1 MKNTFTSFTLHNLP
15 SKNNLFNPTVTD
27 KNNPSQTFY
36 IIQFLRTVNN
46 INYITSNHIL
56 FSPLYVNSGNELIFY
71 HLVNG
76 LTKHIYSRRLSYFGN
91 ARFYQLKLNKNND
104 IFLSQ
109 KDIKNKFIDYY
120 NNIKNYVFNELKNT
134 HDDEEYNFIKNHG
147 ISVPDELV
155 YTCD

>member
-1 MKNTFTSFTLHNLP
+1 M
-15 SKNNLFNPTVTD
+15 
-27 KNNPSQTFY
+27 
-36 IIQFLRTVNN
+36 RTVNN

-56 FSPLYVNSGNELIFY
+56 FSPLYVNPGTELIFY
-71 HLVNG
+71 RIVDN
-76 LTKHIYSRRLSYFGN
+76 LTRHIYSRRISCFGD

-109 KDIKNKFIDYY
+109 KDIKNKFTDYY

-134 HDDEEYNFIKNHG
+134 HNDDEYNFINYHG
-147 ISVPDELV
+147 ISVPNELV